1 MKGKWLATEV
11 ILLAGGAQVKRLV
24 CVYGNEASDL
34 KPLKKLAGI
43 WNQFKFLFLWDNA
56 LVLMTEVYNLFSK
69 MSQQNV
75 LLPGAL
81 GLWEFFIFFI
91 LLDLIILF
99 NPHAK
104 GTPGRAFQLHTISF
118 ISRIIKSSIGCLVF
132 LNSFINSNGAFC
144 MKNRGWHYMKSFQTL
159 IITFPACE

>member
-11 ILLAGGAQVKRLV
+11 ILLAGGPQVKRLV
-24 CVYGNEASDL
+24 CVYENEASDL
-34 KPLKKLAGI
+34 KPLKNLAGI
-43 WNQFKFLFLWDNA
+43 GNQFKFLFLWDNT

-69 MSQQNV
+69 MSQ
-75 LLPGAL
+75 LHLPGAS
-81 GLWEFFIFFI
+81 GLWEFFIFFFI
-91 LLDLIILF
+91 LLDVIILF
-99 NPHAK
+99 NPPAN

-118 ISRIIKSSIGCLVF
+118 ISSVFKSSIGCLVF
-132 LNSFINSNGAFC
+132 LNSFINSNRAFC